1 MLCYKFMKYQ
11 KSVLENGLRVVS
23 LRQPQARSVT
33 MGLLVEAGSSVEP
46 EHQRGLAHLL
56 EHMIFQGTSNRDGLE
71 IARLMDSAGGR
82 MGAFTSRDYTCYYAQ
97 ILADYVPYAL
107 DLFGDLLLNPV
118 FDPDALERE
127 KRAIQ
132 CEWQSGQDNP
142 EQRVHEIMRDTLW
155 PDHALG
161 RPILGTL
168 DGLESLAREDLI
180 YFLHTH
186 YQPNRIVVA
195 AAGNLHHDDFVAQ
208 VRDGFWRLLGERAA
222 TPVQPPVA
230 QPALVLQTAPS
241 AQSYFSLGL
250 QTAPFASEHRATLH
264 VLNAILGGGISSRLF
279 IRLREQLGLVYD
291 VTSTYDAWRDAGL
304 WTLEGS
310 TTTDALP
317 VAVEALLN
325 EVTSLL
331 DGSRPIDVEELH
343 RAKVRLAAQIQL
355 AAEDT
360 HTLMSRLA
368 TQELYFGRFF
378 DEESLLQ
385 DLEAVCLDTLQA
397 WIDEHLASALRHST
411 LAVLGQVEPHRDV
424 LQKHLDDAH
433 WKASSHPLTPCI
445 EHGTTNEETAPWD

>member
-1 MLCYKFMKYQ
+1 MQYQ

-23 LRQPQARSVT
+23 LQQPQARSVT

-46 EHQRGLAHLL
+46 SHQRGLAHLL

-82 MGAFTSRDYTCYYAQ
+82 MGAFTSRDYTCFYAQ

-118 FDPDALERE
+118 FDPGALERE

-142 EQRVHEIMRDTLW
+142 EQRVHEIMRGALW
-155 PDHALG
+155 PDHPLG

-168 DGLESLAREDLI
+168 DGLESLDREDLI

-186 YQPNRIVVA
+186 YQPNRMIVA
-195 AAGNLHHDDFVAQ
+195 AAGNLQHDDFVAQ

-222 TPVQPPVA
+222 LPVQRPA
-230 QPALVLQTAPS
+230 SQPALVLQTAPLS
-241 AQSYFSLGL
+241 QSYFSLGFEA
-250 QTAPFASEHRATLH
+250 APFASEDRTTLH

-291 VTSTYDAWRDAGL
+291 VTSSYDAWRDAGL

-317 VAVEALLN
+317 LAVDALLS
-325 EVTSLL
+325 EVTVLL
-331 DGSRPIDVEELH
+331 DGSRPIEVEELH
-343 RAKVRLAAQIQL
+343 RAKVRLGAQIQL

-378 DEESLLQ
+378 DEVSLLR
-385 DLEAVCLDTLQA
+385 DLEAVTVTSLRT
-397 WIDEHLASALRHST
+397 WIGEHLAQSLRRST

-424 LQKHLDDAH
+424 LQTYLDDVH
-433 WKASSHPLTPCI
+433 VKASSHPMTLGLQ
-445 EHGTTNEETAPWD
+445 HGPSNKETVPWD